1 RLLTLLLRLDHLSAQ
16 NTILLNY
23 VGELMCQQTL
33 PFSGLWIVSAFS
45 KVDVRAMREGECADL
60 TAHFIRIRVVMDTNV
75 PEVAAELFF
84 HFLAH
89 VILHGL
95 APLLARHDLLFD
107 RWLFCLRVIRLFSL
121 DRLFLFLTLGF
132 LLLNG
137 LLFFFL
143 ALFLFFL
150 YRCLFFLFLR
160 FFPLYRFFFLLFR
173 LILAFACFVLFLYL
187 LVLLHFVG

>member
-1 RLLTLLLRLDHLSAQ
+1 
-16 NTILLNY
+16 
-23 VGELMCQQTL
+23 MCQQTL

-95 APLLARHDLLFD
+95 APLLARHDLLF
-107 RWLFCLRVIRLFSL
+107 RSEERRVGKECR
-121 DRLFLFLTLGF
+121 TLWWATDGTT
-132 LLLNG
+132 
-137 LLFFFL
+137 
-143 ALFLFFL
+143 
-150 YRCLFFLFLR
+150 
-160 FFPLYRFFFLLFR
+160 
-173 LILAFACFVLFLYL
+173 
-187 LVLLHFVG
+187 